1 MILELDK
8 EELQRMKL
16 VIEQLQAEYNR
27 LEEVLAY
34 QLTRLDLSKK
44 VQQDTNYD
52 KNDTGIYFL
61 QYAHR

>member
-44 VQQDTNYD
+44 V
-52 KNDTGIYFL
+52 
-61 QYAHR
+61 